1 MSKKAVIWVLCF
13 TAFAFG
19 GCSVK
24 YSFTGASVPPGA
36 KTFSVQYFQ
45 NQAPLSGP
53 TYSQTITDALR
64 DYISS
69 QSRLSLVTNGDL
81 DFQGSVKSFSTAP
94 VAVASANPGQSSL
107 TRLTITIE
115 VTYTD
120 KEDSKKNYTATF
132 TRYADYPSS
141 QTLAGS
147 VQDNLVQQI
156 NKQLVQDIFDK
167 AFNNW

>member
-1 MSKKAVIWVLCF
+1 MNKKIKWLLLLIAAVLSS
-13 TAFAFG
+13 
-19 GCSVK
+19 CSVK
-24 YSFTGASVPPGA
+24 YSFTGASVPPSA

-45 NQAPLSGP
+45 NQAPLAGP
-53 TYSQTITDALR
+53 TYSQAFTDALR
-64 DYISS
+64 DYIAS
-69 QSRLSLVTNGDL
+69 QSHLTLATSGDL
-81 DFQGSVKSFSTAP
+81 DFQGSITGFSTAP
-94 VAVASANPGQSSL
+94 VSVASSSPTQSSL
-107 TRLTITIE
+107 TRLTISVE

-132 TRYADYPSS
+132 TRYADYPSG

-147 VQDNLVQQI
+147 VEDNLVQQI

>member
-1 MSKKAVIWVLCF
+1 M
-13 TAFAFG
+13 AFAFSS
-19 GCSVK
+19 CSVK
-24 YSFTGASVPPGA
+24 YSFTCASVPPSA

-64 DYISS
+64 DYVSS
-69 QSRLSLVTNGDL
+69 QSRLSLVTSGDL
-81 DFQGSVKSFSTAP
+81 DFQGSIKSFSTAP

-115 VTYTD
+115 VTYTN
-120 KEDSKKNYTATF
+120 KEDSKKGYTATF
-132 TRYADYPSS
+132 SRYADFPSS

-156 NKQLVQDIFDK
+156 DKQLVQDIFDK

>member
-1 MSKKAVIWVLCF
+1 MKSLVLAMLVF
-13 TAFAFG
+13 LG
-19 GCSVK
+19 GCSVN
-24 YSFTGASVPPGA
+24 YSFSGASVPPDA

-53 TYSQTITDALR
+53 TYSQQITDALR

-69 QSRLSLVTNGDL
+69 QGHLNLATNGDL
-81 DFQGSVKSFSTAP
+81 DFQGSVTGFSTAP
-94 VAVASANPGQSSL
+94 VSVASSSPTQSSL
-107 TRLTITIE
+107 TRLTITVQ

-120 KEDSKKNYTATF
+120 KSDPKKGFSGTF
-132 TRYADYPSS
+132 SRYADYPSS
-141 QTLAGS
+141 ETLAGS
-147 VQDNLVQQI
+147 IEDNLVQQI

>member
-1 MSKKAVIWVLCF
+1 LCVLF
-13 TAFAFG
+13 IAFALS

-24 YSFTGASVPPGA
+24 YSFTGASVPPSA
-36 KTFSVQYFQ
+36 KSFSVQYFQ

-64 DYISS
+64 DYIAS

-81 DFQGSVKSFSTAP
+81 DFQGSIKSYLTAP
-94 VAVASANPGQSSL
+94 VSVASANPGQSSL

-115 VTYTD
+115 VTYTN
-120 KEDSKKNYTATF
+120 KEDPKKGYTATF
-132 TRYADYPSS
+132 SRYADYPSS
-141 QTLAGS
+141 QTLTGS
-147 VQDNLVQQI
+147 TQDNLNQQI
-156 NKQLVQDIFDK
+156 DKQLVQDIFDK